1 MASENRNGVVDLDF
15 GDATHRFRLGF
26 GELEEL
32 QEKTGLGPF
41 VLFQRLLGGE
51 WRLADVR
58 ETLRIGLIGGGMKP
72 LDALSLVRRYVD
84 DRQDWIAHAGRAQA
98 IVFAAIAGAPEE
110 APGKSAAPEAMTE
123 ASISPTDASPSADGT
138 ALPAPSA

>member
-1 MASENRNGVVDLDF
+1 MADENRNGVVELDF
-15 GDATHRFRLGF
+15 GDGTHRFRLGF

-58 ETLRIGLIGGGMKP
+58 ETLRVGLIGGGMKP
-72 LDALSLVRRYVD
+72 LDALGLVRRYVD
-84 DRQDWIAHAGRAQA
+84 ERQDWITHAGRAQA

-110 APGKSAAPEAMTE
+110 VPGKGAAPEAMTE
-123 ASISPTDASPSADGT
+123 ASSLPTDASPSADGT
-138 ALPAPSA
+138 APLAPSA